1 MFLSL
6 IALTPRPL
14 VNGWGGEG
22 GGRGGGGKQTN
33 WFFNSL
39 HEDEDGTVFALYLYK
54 FIYGK
59 NYAIIS

>member
-14 VNGWGGEG
+14 VNGMWRGEG
-22 GGRGGGGKQTN
+22 GKGGDKQTN

-54 FIYGK
+54 FI
-59 NYAIIS
+59 